1 MAKSLPSLSRAQ
13 SLVSEKNGLA
23 AGNKEEP
30 QGLVYPCDFPLK
42 MFGINTLHFIAAVDS
57 VVEEFVPREDWAS
70 TKKTPSKND
79 KYVSY
84 TIVIVARDREQLDNV
99 CAAVTNCSEV
109 IMAL

>member
-1 MAKSLPSLSRAQ
+1 MSAHNGSGNGHAQ
-13 SLVSEKNGLA
+13 
-23 AGNKEEP
+23 EP

-42 MFGINTLHFIAAVDS
+42 MFGMNTLHFIAAVDR

-70 TKKTPSKND
+70 TKTTPSKND

-84 TIVIVARDREQLDNV
+84 TIVIIARDRDQLDKV
-99 CAAVTNCSEV
+99 CAAVTNCAEV

>member
-1 MAKSLPSLSRAQ
+1 M
-13 SLVSEKNGLA
+13 SEQNGS
-23 AGNKEEP
+23 GNGSKEEP
-30 QGLVYPCDFPLK
+30 KGLVYPCDFPLK
-42 MFGINTLHFIAAVDS
+42 MFGINTLHFIAAVDR

-70 TKKTPSKND
+70 TKTKPSKND

-84 TIVIVARDREQLDNV
+84 TIVIIARDREQLDNV

>member
-1 MAKSLPSLSRAQ
+1 M
-13 SLVSEKNGLA
+13 SEHNSNANGN
-23 AGNKEEP
+23 GNGNEEEP

-42 MFGINTLHFIAAVDS
+42 MFGKNNLHFIAAVDN

-70 TKKTPSKND
+70 TKTTPSKND
-79 KYVSY
+79 KYISY
-84 TIVIVARDREQLDNV
+84 TIVIIARNREQLDKV

>member
-1 MAKSLPSLSRAQ
+1 M
-13 SLVSEKNGLA
+13 SEQNGS
-23 AGNKEEP
+23 GNGRKEEP

-42 MFGINTLHFIAAVDS
+42 MFGINNLHFIAAVDR
-57 VVEEFVPREDWAS
+57 VVEEFVPREDWSS
-70 TKKTPSKND
+70 TKTTPSKND

-84 TIVIVARDREQLDNV
+84 TIVIIARDREQLDNV